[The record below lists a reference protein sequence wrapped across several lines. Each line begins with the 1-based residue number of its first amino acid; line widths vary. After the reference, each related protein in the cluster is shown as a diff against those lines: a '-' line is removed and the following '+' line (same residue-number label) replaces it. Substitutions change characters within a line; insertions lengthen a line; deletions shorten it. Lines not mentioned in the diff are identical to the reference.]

1 MAKKKTERKR
11 RLSEYTTAQLPA
23 GSVIQFVYYEDFDND
38 GQKEAVIGI
47 TRFSPFPP
55 DSAVILVKEKE
66 GSFDHSWIHFS
77 DHACAACGIID
88 NAAAADTDGDGV
100 PELVVS
106 RVLSHEQEIDISVLD
121 WPETDSLK
129 IWHSGRTFFHG
140 SMELNDIDADGIS
153 EILVE
158 SGTQTAEEIIALKES
173 FYHVREGFAYKWDGE
188 GYTPKANQVR
198 MPYVSYNTA
207 VSFLKAIWQQ
217 DYDSAYDMVVLPGF
231 LGLSGLDD
239 SSPEAFRS
247 YIGKNVLPHLMR
259 NLSKGRLIPAEPFDT
274 CCKFMGAEDCFTIEL
289 VSEKN
294 RIQIFSLIITKKS
307 F

>member
-1 MAKKKTERKR
+1 MGRKKTKKKR
-11 RLSEYTTAQLPA
+11 RLSEYTSAQLPA

-47 TRFSPFPP
+47 TWFSPFPP

-66 GSFDHSWIHFS
+66 DSFDHSWIQFS
-77 DHACAACGIID
+77 DHASAACGIID

-106 RVLSHEQEIDISVLD
+106 RVLSHEQDIDILVFD
-121 WPETDSLK
+121 WPDKDALK
-129 IWHSGRTFFHG
+129 VWHSGRTFFHG
-140 SMELNDIDADGIS
+140 SMELNDIDADGIN
-153 EILVE
+153 EILIE
-158 SGTQTAEEIIALKES
+158 CGTQTGEEIIALKES
-173 FYHVREGFAYKWDGE
+173 FYHVREGFAYKWDGA
-188 GYTPKANQVR
+188 GYTPKMNQVR
-198 MPYVSYNTA
+198 TPYVSYNTA
-207 VSFLKAIWQQ
+207 VGFLKAIWMH

-239 SSPEAFRS
+239 SSPEAFKS
-247 YIGKNVLPHLMR
+247 YIGKNVLPYLMR
-259 NLSKGRLIPAEPFDT
+259 NLSKGKLIPAEPFDT

-289 VSEKN
+289 VCEKD
-294 RIQIFSLIITKKS
+294 RIQILNLIISKKS

>member
-1 MAKKKTERKR
+1 MGRKRTERKR
-11 RLSEYTTAQLPA
+11 RLSEYTSEQLPA
-23 GSVIQFVYYEDFDND
+23 GSVIQFVYYEDFNND

-66 GSFDHSWIHFS
+66 DSFDHSWIHFS
-77 DHACAACGIID
+77 DRACAACGIID

-100 PELVVS
+100 PELIVS
-106 RVLSHEQEIDISVLD
+106 RVLSHEQDIDIMVLD
-121 WPETDSLK
+121 WPEKDTLK

-158 SGTQTAEEIIALKES
+158 SGTQTGEEIIALKES

-198 MPYVSYNTA
+198 MPYESYNTA
-207 VSFLKAIWQQ
+207 VGFLKAIWLQ
-217 DYDSAYDMVVLPGF
+217 DYDSAYDMVILPGF
-231 LGLSGLDD
+231 LGLAGLDD

-247 YIGKNVLPHLMR
+247 YIGRNVLPHLTR

-274 CCKFMGAEDCFTIEL
+274 CCRFMGAEDCFTIEL
-289 VSEKN
+289 VCEKN
-294 RIQIFSLIITKKS
+294 RIRILSLIISKKS